1 LNQEDKYINPEPIED
16 PILDEE
22 IVDDFPEGATVA
34 ERETIMEI
42 ASHYQAI
49 LQLIGEDPER
59 EGLLKTPLRAAR
71 ALWYETSG
79 NRCGEPADLMRKAL
93 FTHEGSR
100 MVVVRDIE
108 FYSLC
113 EHHILPFFGTVSV
126 GYIPDGRIVGLS
138 KLARVVNAVAR
149 KLQVQER
156 MTAEICQAVEQALSP
171 LGVIATCRASHL
183 CMQMR
188 GVEKQMASTV
198 TTHYSGIFESDAS
211 LREEFFRLT
220 TI

>member
-1 LNQEDKYINPEPIED
+1 MTQY
-16 PILDEE
+16 
-22 IVDDFPEGATVA
+22 DDFPEGATQD
-34 ERETIMEI
+34 ERSVISEI
-42 ASHYQAI
+42 AAHYEAI
-49 LQLIGEDPER
+49 LKLIGEEPSR

-71 ALWYETSG
+71 ALWYSTSG
-79 NRCGEPADLMRKAL
+79 TRADAPADIMRQAL
-93 FTHEGSR
+93 FTHEGSQ

-113 EHHILPFFGTVSV
+113 EHHILPFFGTVSI

-156 MTAEICQAVEQALSP
+156 MTAEICKAVEDALHP
-171 LGVIATCRASHL
+171 LGVIAVCRASHL

-188 GVEKQMASTV
+188 GIEKQLSSTV
-198 TTHYSGIFESDAS
+198 TTHYTKLFNDDVA
-211 LREEFFRLT
+211 LREEFFRL
-220 TI
+220 ISNS

>member
-1 LNQEDKYINPEPIED
+1 MNQD
-16 PILDEE
+16 
-22 IVDDFPEGATVA
+22 DDFPEGATRE
-34 ERETIMEI
+34 ERQVISEI
-42 ASHYQAI
+42 ASHYEAI
-49 LQLIGEDPER
+49 LKLIGENPSR

-71 ALWYETSG
+71 ALWYSTSG
-79 NRCGEPADLMRKAL
+79 NRSGDPADIMRKAL

-113 EHHILPFFGTVSV
+113 EHHVLPFFGTVSV

-156 MTAEICQAVEQALSP
+156 MTAEICKAVEDALHP
-171 LGVIATCRASHL
+171 LGVIAVCHASHL

-188 GVEKQMASTV
+188 GVEKQLASTV
-198 TTHYSGIFESDAS
+198 TTHYTGLFNDDVA
-211 LREEFFRLT
+211 LREEFYRMVAKS
-220 TI
+220 

>member
-1 LNQEDKYINPEPIED
+1 MTEINSY
-16 PILDEE
+16 LD
-22 IVDDFPEGATVA
+22 DDFPEGSTPE
-34 ERETIMEI
+34 ERTAISEI
-42 ASHYQAI
+42 ASHYEAI
-49 LQLIGEDPER
+49 LRIIGDDPSR

-71 ALWYETSG
+71 ALWYATSG
-79 NRCGEPADLMRKAL
+79 NRSGEPADLMRKAL

-113 EHHILPFFGTVSV
+113 EHHVLPFFGTVSV

-156 MTAEICQAVEQALSP
+156 LTAEICKAVEDALHP
-171 LGVIATCRASHL
+171 LGVIVSCRASHL

-188 GVEKQMASTV
+188 GVEKQLASTV
-198 TTHYSGIFESDAS
+198 TTHYTGLFENDSA
-211 LREEFFRLT
+211 LREEFYRMT
-220 TI
+220 ANQ